1 MAAVVVSISQSHVES
16 AAGPFGGLPFV
27 KLSAV
32 RDKIEIRFYRVDQ
45 EKWSTGGMNGLRLS
59 FS

>member
-1 MAAVVVSISQSHVES
+1 MAAVVVSISQSPVES

-32 RDKIEIRFYRVDQ
+32 RDKIEIRSYRVDQ
-45 EKWSTGGMNGLRLS
+45 EKWSTGGMNGL
-59 FS
+59 